1 MPRRQLTGA
10 GGWETLGKMPSSKL
24 QPAGETLQ
32 FMQRVWELVHALDVR
47 SKRMAQT
54 IGVTGPQRLV
64 IRVVGQKPAQ
74 TASEIAQMLGKH
86 PSTLTGVLARLE
98 ARGLLEREIDQEDR
112 RRARFRLTAA
122 GKAIDRERKGT
133 VEAATRRALA
143 RMEAPMATAVLEGIS
158 LMVEELERED

>member
-1 MPRRQLTGA
+1 MPT
-10 GGWETLGKMPSSKL
+10 TKL

-32 FMQRVWELVHALDVR
+32 FLQGVWELVHALDVR

-64 IRVVGQKPAQ
+64 IRIVGQKPSQ

-98 ARGLLEREIDQEDR
+98 ARGLLDRQIDQEDR
-112 RRARFRLTAA
+112 RRARFMLTTA
-122 GKAIDRERKGT
+122 GKKVDRERRGT
-133 VEAATRRALA
+133 VEAATRRALL
-143 RMEAPMATAVLEGIS
+143 RLEAPAVVSLLAGIS
-158 LMVEELERED
+158 VLVEELERDD